1 MARSPVT
8 LWSREGRAKL
18 FEEDLQDRPAI
29 LDIDSSNISLDLTSK
44 DFVRIRGAAVFHD
57 VKQLKRTLEGK
68 RGSELYL

>member
-8 LWSREGRAKL
+8 LWSREGRANL
-18 FEEDLQDRPAI
+18 FEEDLQDRQAI
-29 LDIDSSNISLDLTSK
+29 LDTDSSNISLDLTSK
-44 DFVRIRGAAVFHD
+44 DFVRIRGAAVFND